1 MSMLDRHKAILTELA
16 ELGLSSARDLHQ
28 RQLAAE
34 TPEQAVRV
42 AAALHRIGRSL
53 RQTVALEAKLERD
66 AKRGEREDVLE
77 EAKQVVS
84 LDKVRLARRRGQV
97 QAAVERVAWNESE
110 TMDDFYTAKADLDE
124 LLDIEV
130 QDDAFLA
137 ADPDL
142 LIARLCKTL
151 GYPSPLAGE
160 GGPRRGSEEGS
171 HNDRHC
177 PSPADPA
184 NPEKPLIRPASAAH
198 LLPQGEKDDDD
209 PLFSDDYWRSSG

>member
-1 MSMLDRHKAILTELA
+1 MSMHERHKAVLMELA

-34 TPEQAVRV
+34 TPEQAVRA
-42 AAALHRIGRSL
+42 AAALHRIGRGL
-53 RQTVALEAKLERD
+53 RQTVALEAKLDRD
-66 AKRGEREDVLE
+66 ARRGEREDVRE
-77 EAKQVVS
+77 DTKQVVS
-84 LDKVRLARRRGQV
+84 LDAVRRARRLGQV
-97 QAAVERVAWNESE
+97 KAAVERVAWDETES
-110 TMDDFYTAKADLDE
+110 MDDYVCAKGDLDE

-130 QDDAFLA
+130 QDEAFLT

-142 LIARLCKTL
+142 LIARLCESL

-171 HNDRHC
+171 QGDAERPPSANPD
-177 PSPADPA
+177 SPAQ
-184 NPEKPLIRPASAAH
+184 PLIRPAHAGH

-209 PLFSDDYWRSSG
+209 PILSDDPRRSSA